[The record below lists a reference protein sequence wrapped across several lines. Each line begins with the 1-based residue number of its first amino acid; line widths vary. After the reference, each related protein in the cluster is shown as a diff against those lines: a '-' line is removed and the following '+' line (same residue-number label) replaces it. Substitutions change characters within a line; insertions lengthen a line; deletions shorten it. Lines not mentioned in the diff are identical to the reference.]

1 MPLPFASSSPVA
13 ARGFDPEGLARAL
26 LGPNASPDDI
36 QRMLASIASAGPAGS
51 AVAGHEEPDPE
62 PDGDP
67 DDAAYGYEH
76 DWTKGVAKNTEPFQ
90 YGAPPS
96 LVGGAALAGAALPLA
111 PLLAPALGPMAS
123 GAITGAMGG
132 AGGAMAFGDQ
142 DPASI
147 GKKALGGAMLGGAAS
162 KVLPMLGSAIN
173 DKAPGLLRALS
184 NTAKTDQAYAGLGGE
199 LSLPDASGALSLVPK
214 WQQRA
219 AAEES
224 ALLQNQP
231 VVGAPTVSQSEPGLS
246 QTFPSPSSPG
256 LSLDPYKQP
265 TPWGWRVDAGQV
277 PKWQAPADP
286 TPSLGS
292 VGPIDPSRE
301 ADLLRN
307 MPVRLETT
315 AAMRP
320 PPQFPPPGQ
329 GTMPL
334 PGAVT
339 GPTEDVDIEALM
351 RALGLSR

>member
-51 AVAGHEEPDPE
+51 AMAGHPEPDPE

-67 DDAAYGYEH
+67 DDAAYGYER
-76 DWTKGVAKNTEPFQ
+76 DWTKGVARNTAPFGE
-90 YGAPPS
+90 YGVPPS
-96 LVGGAALAGAALPLA
+96 LLAGATLAGAALPLA
-111 PLLAPALGPMAS
+111 PMLTPALGAVGSGMA
-123 GAITGAMGG
+123 TGAMGG
-132 AGGAMAFGDQ
+132 AGTAMAFGDQ

-147 GKKALGGAMLGGAAS
+147 GKKALGGALLGGAAS
-162 KVLPMLGSAIN
+162 KALPAAAGALEQY
-173 DKAPGLLRALS
+173 APGLMRGLS
-184 NTAKTDQAYAGLGGE
+184 NTSAANQAYARLGGE
-199 LSLPDASGALSLVPK
+199 LSMADNAGALSLVPK
-214 WQQRA
+214 WQQVNP
-219 AAEES
+219 EES
-224 ALLQNQP
+224 ALLRNQP
-231 VVGAPTVSQSEPGLS
+231 VFNAPPIPQSEPGLS
-246 QTFPSPSSPG
+246 KTFPSSSPPG

-265 TPWGWRVDAGQV
+265 VTGGWRVDASQV

-339 GPTEDVDIEALM
+339 GPTEDVDMEALM